1 MMNVPDSMQRIVG
14 GIRYRV
20 ATATLLADDQY
31 WDGHNYE
38 RRGRNRFLYRT
49 SKGRYFVVT
58 LTLWQGEQ
66 DALEP
71 IDEAEARRL
80 YEEDLS
86 EHHVSWEDAFPLATV
101 EEA

>member
-1 MMNVPDSMQRIVG
+1 MMKVPDSMQRVVD

-20 ATATLLADDQY
+20 AAATLLADDQY
-31 WDGHNYE
+31 WDGHNHE

-58 LTLWQGEQ
+58 LSLWQGEQ

-71 IDEAEARRL
+71 IDEADARQL
-80 YEEDLS
+80 YEDDLT
-86 EHHVSWEDAFPLATV
+86 EHYVTWEAAFPLATV
-101 EEA
+101 EEG

>member
-1 MMNVPDSMQRIVG
+1 MMKVPDSMQRVVD

-20 ATATLLADDQY
+20 AAATLLADDQY
-31 WDGHNYE
+31 WDGHNHE

-58 LTLWQGEQ
+58 LSLWQGEQ

-80 YEEDLS
+80 YEDNLT
-86 EHHVSWEDAFPLATV
+86 EHHASYEAAFPQATV

>member
-1 MMNVPDSMQRIVG
+1 MLTVPDDMQRVVD

-31 WDGHNYE
+31 WDGHNHE

-49 SKGRYFVVT
+49 PKGRYFVVT
-58 LTLWQGEQ
+58 LTMWQGEQ
-66 DALEP
+66 DTLEP
-71 IDEAEARRL
+71 IDETEARRL
-80 YEEDLS
+80 YENELT
-86 EHHVSWEDAFPLATV
+86 EHAEEYESAFPEAQV

>member
-1 MMNVPDSMQRIVG
+1 MMNVPDAMQRVVG
-14 GIRYRV
+14 GIRYQV
-20 ATATLLADDQY
+20 ATAVLLADDQY

-38 RRGRNRFLYRT
+38 RRGRSRFLYRT
-49 SKGRYFVVT
+49 SKGRYFLVT

-80 YEEDLS
+80 YEDDLT

-101 EEA
+101 EEG

>member
-1 MMNVPDSMQRIVG
+1 MMNVPDSMQRVVG

-31 WDGHNYE
+31 WDGSNYE

-58 LTLWQGEQ
+58 LTMWRGEQ

-71 IDEAEARRL
+71 IEEAEARRL
-80 YEEDLS
+80 YEEDLT
-86 EHHVSWEDAFPLATV
+86 EHHVSWEDTFPQATV